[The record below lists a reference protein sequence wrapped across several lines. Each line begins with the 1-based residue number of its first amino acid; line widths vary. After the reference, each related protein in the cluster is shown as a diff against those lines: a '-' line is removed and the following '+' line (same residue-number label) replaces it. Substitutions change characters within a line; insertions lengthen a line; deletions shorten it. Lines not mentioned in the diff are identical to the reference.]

1 MNYSKIEKL
10 RNSEKSK
17 KLFAE
22 KLGMT
27 EHGVLHMLKHRT
39 MTVETLERIALV
51 YNRPIEYFFS
61 EDNQTT
67 VSKDEKP
74 SYGKQPCKDCEKTRA
89 KLELALQLMKE
100 KDEEIA
106 RLNRLV
112 GKKNNVA

>member
-1 MNYSKIEKL
+1 MNYSKVEKL

-17 KLFAE
+17 KLFAQ

-27 EHGVLHMLKHRT
+27 EHGVLHMLSKRT

-51 YNRPIEYFFS
+51 YKKPIEYFFS
-61 EDNQTT
+61 DDSNDTL
-67 VSKDEKP
+67 VNDESGPYTK
-74 SYGKQPCKDCEKTRA
+74 PCKDCEKVKA
-89 KLELALQLMKE
+89 KLELALQMLRE

-106 RLNRLV
+106 KLNRLV